1 MKNAMSFLSLG
12 VSVLFLLADV
22 SLVVARVP
30 FLLFSWYRPT
40 KTKDVIL
47 SSRTFII
54 TPSDSVTYI
63 GDESGDESDD
73 KNTPVFL

>member
-1 MKNAMSFLSLG
+1 MSFLSLG
-12 VSVLFLLADV
+12 ISALFLLADV
-22 SLVVARVP
+22 SLVVFP
-30 FLLFSWYRPT
+30 FLIFSWSRPT

-63 GDESGDESDD
+63 GGEED
-73 KNTPVFL
+73 NTPVFL